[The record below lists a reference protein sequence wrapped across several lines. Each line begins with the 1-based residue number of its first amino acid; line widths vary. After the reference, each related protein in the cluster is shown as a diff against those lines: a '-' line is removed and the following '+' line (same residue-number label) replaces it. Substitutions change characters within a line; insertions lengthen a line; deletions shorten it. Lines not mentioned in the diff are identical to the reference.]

1 MYLYIYMSTQT
12 DTHIKPNKMKETD
25 EILNSFC
32 SITITMVSLT
42 LFLNLLTVATIDNF
56 LSFLDLVE

>member
-1 MYLYIYMSTQT
+1 MSTQT

-42 LFLNLLTVATIDNF
+42 LFLNLLTVVTIDNF